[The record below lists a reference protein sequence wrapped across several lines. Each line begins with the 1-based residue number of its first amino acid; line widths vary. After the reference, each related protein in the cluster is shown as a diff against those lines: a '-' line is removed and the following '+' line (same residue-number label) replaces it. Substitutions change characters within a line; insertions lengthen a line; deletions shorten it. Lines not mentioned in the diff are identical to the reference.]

1 MHLLIRSIELLSN
14 QKSLR
19 VGMDTINNLW
29 ILMHFKELKIKSKKI
44 CYQVNTGIRQRKN
57 TVHPKRWLKKPF
69 ESTSELLGY
78 LCGKQYDIHHLD
90 IEFTNGWRIKEHPH
104 HEFLFYTTSVED
116 RNTLLN
122 KLVFVSGFDPIDIP
136 SLKQNISYYFKAGG
150 TLCIL
155 DNSLPFPDEFWSK
168 KEVDAWKESY
178 RERERLEYLKDNP
191 EEAQEDIGEPFTV
204 TTDMQFEGI
213 KFKGWTEGDPF

>member
-19 VGMDTINNLW
+19 VGMDTTLSNLW

-44 CYQVNTGIRQRKN
+44 CYQVNTGVHQRKS

-69 ESTSELLGY
+69 ETTAELLGY
-78 LCGKQYDIHHLD
+78 LYEKMYDIHYID

-104 HEFLFYTTSVED
+104 HEFLMYTSSIEE

-122 KLVFVSGFDPIDIP
+122 KLVLISGFDPIDIP
-136 SLKQNISYYFKAGG
+136 SLKQNIPYYFKA
-150 TLCIL
+150 CIEIPKP
-155 DNSLPFPDEFWSK
+155 NN
-168 KEVDAWKESY
+168 KE
-178 RERERLEYLKDNP
+178 N
-191 EEAQEDIGEPFTV
+191 IGKNLV
-204 TTDMQFEGI
+204 
-213 KFKGWTEGDPF
+213 